1 MHIIFV
7 VLSAFLAAKELFQF
21 FSSLKEHEFKW
32 KKLLAFI
39 GLLVFCLLIYF
50 HEDAKK
56 SIDAKPTEPDISI
69 SENTSQNPSNPLTEN
84 EPSKI
89 PSNDDENQ
97 SPASPSD
104 ESLDNHINDE
114 EQENSEIGKPFVE
127 VSPQNQITNANL
139 YAWNENND
147 RDIIGNTYPAA
158 MKLCVSNMI
167 DAMFGNGQSD
177 IVADVHIPF
186 GAKAD
191 EIWRFS
197 FVAAQ
202 DMVGN
207 GSSASVTIYAD
218 EVELYPAFTLTSSTT
233 EDLTYE
239 INLTGIRDLV
249 FHFEC
254 ISVGSGFC
262 AGIVLDDNVE

>member
-1 MHIIFV
+1 MMLYI
-7 VLSAFLAAKELFQF
+7 LLGAFIAAITIFQF
-21 FSSLKEHEFKW
+21 IVFWREHKFKW
-32 KKLLAFI
+32 KYWFFLIVLIVLCA
-39 GLLVFCLLIYF
+39 GIYF
-50 HEDAKK
+50 HENAKK

-69 SENTSQNPSNPLTEN
+69 SENTSQNPSNPLAEN